1 MMNHRSIAILSVV
14 VCAAAQITS
23 AFTTSSSSASIVRST
38 PSSTT
43 ATFMSFS
50 PDEFTQETPEN
61 TKQRIQELVDNNPVV
76 VFMKGSKLLYVEVAA
91 VPLYDE

>member
-23 AFTTSSSSASIVRST
+23 AFTTSSSASIVRST

-76 VFMKGSKLLYVEVAA
+76 VFMKA
-91 VPLYDE
+91 VSYTHLTLPTIAKV

>member
-23 AFTTSSSSASIVRST
+23 AFTTSSSASIVRST

-91 VPLYDE
+91 IPLYDE

>member
-23 AFTTSSSSASIVRST
+23 AFTATSSSSSSIVKST

-61 TKQRIQELVDNNPVV
+61 TKQRIQELVDNNPVL
-76 VFMKGSKLLYVEVAA
+76 VFMKGSKLLYVK
-91 VPLYDE
+91 